1 MILPFST
8 DEWDFERLTHRKSMA
23 DSRRQERNGR
33 KYIGWMM
40 DVFKTNAPR
49 PLEQGEQYHCQGM
62 RLHHRNNEYLR
73 DHVDPWTW
81 FNLSPVDD
89 EKLALDE
96 LEIDH
101 FFIRR
106 GVEG

>member
-1 MILPFST
+1 
-8 DEWDFERLTHRKSMA
+8 
-23 DSRRQERNGR
+23 
-33 KYIGWMM
+33 
-40 DVFKTNAPR
+40 
-49 PLEQGEQYHCQGM
+49 M
-62 RLHHRNNEYLR
+62 RIHPRNNEYLR

-81 FNLSPVDD
+81 FDLSPVDD